1 MKLTTNYSRALAAYH
16 KAKVNWVTDTGNMNF
31 PDFIVIL
38 SPGYIKQ
45 LQKEL
50 HQKDNN
56 KVWTGP
62 HGGLLFDCP
71 IIVTDYTVRDIT
83 FVVPF

>member
-1 MKLTTNYSRALAAYH
+1 MKLTTNYNRALKAYH
-16 KAKVNWVTDTGNMNF
+16 KAKVNWATDTGNCPM
-31 PDFIVIL
+31 PDFIIIM
-38 SPGYIKQ
+38 SPGFRKQ
-45 LQKEL
+45 LLMEL

-62 HGGLLFDCP
+62 YGALLFDCP
-71 IIVTDYTVRDIT
+71 VITTSETVRDIT